1 MKIIQTNSSITNN
14 DALNQFLMGMFI
26 IHHHYHQKKKKNQSN
41 QFVTREKINKLDDY
55 VTSVTLLG
63 LFFLNLVCV

>member
-14 DALNQFLMGMFI
+14 DALNQFLMRMFI
-26 IHHHYHQKKKKNQSN
+26 IHHHYHQKKKNQSN
-41 QFVTREKINKLDDY
+41 QINLLRGKKIDDY

-63 LFFLNLVCV
+63 LLKKNLV